1 MQQILKVFIVLAF
14 IIAVIATPVP
24 IQKRQGKSPKCPTPP
39 KESSQSDT
47 YPVYSTG
54 DELMPTK
61 KKMQQILKIF
71 IVLAFII
78 AVIAT
83 PVPVQKRQSKS
94 PKCPTPPKESTESDT
109 YPVSS
114 DGDELMPFNCS

>member
-1 MQQILKVFIVLAF
+1 MTFKKNNYNNNINNNPHFKFFLPFNCNIFL
-14 IIAVIATPVP
+14 
-24 IQKRQGKSPKCPTPP
+24 QKKI
-39 KESSQSDT
+39 SQPQ
-47 YPVYSTG
+47 YLFKNVK
-54 DELMPTK
+54 TK

-83 PVPVQKRQSKS
+83 PVPVQKRQGKT
-94 PKCPTPPKESTESDT
+94 PKCPTTPTESTESDT

-114 DGDELMPFNCS
+114 DGKELKPINCP

>member
-1 MQQILKVFIVLAF
+1 MTFKKNNYNNNINNNPHFKFFLPFNCNIFL
-14 IIAVIATPVP
+14 
-24 IQKRQGKSPKCPTPP
+24 QKKIS
-39 KESSQSDT
+39 
-47 YPVYSTG
+47 
-54 DELMPTK
+54 TK

-83 PVPVQKRQSKS
+83 PVPVQKRQGKT
-94 PKCPTPPKESTESDT
+94 PKCPTTPTESTESDT

-114 DGDELMPFNCS
+114 DGKELKPINCP